1 MCIIICDLNH
11 TMELINCL
19 TLKEKKLLKT
29 VSLKKEEILFN
40 ENDRCEY
47 VGIVES
53 GIVTISSFSYNGNEI
68 VFNLLKKGDMFGNNL
83 IFTDTPFFKGN
94 IIAKT
99 RSTISLIS
107 KQNLIKIL
115 QENTDFLTAYL
126 EYQSLF
132 SQKLNSKIKLLSFDS
147 AEERFLYFLFIN
159 KDEIHFSSVTSLASE
174 LSLKRETLS
183 RLISKLLKDKRILR
197 SGNIIRKI

>member
-1 MCIIICDLNH
+1 
-11 TMELINCL
+11 MELINCL
-19 TLKEKKLLKT
+19 TLKEKKLLKA

-68 VFNLLKKGDMFGNNL
+68 VFNLLKKGDIFGNNL

-107 KQNLIKIL
+107 KQNLIRIL

-159 KDEIHFSSVTSLASE
+159 KDEIHFGSVTSLASE

-183 RLISKLLKDKRILR
+183 RLISKLVKDKRILR
-197 SGNIIRKI
+197 SGNMIRKI

>member
-11 TMELINCL
+11 TMVLINCL

-68 VFNLLKKGDMFGNNL
+68 VFNSLKKGDIFGNNL

-94 IIAKT
+94 IIGKT

-183 RLISKLLKDKRILR
+183 RLISKLVKDKRILR
-197 SGNIIRKI
+197 SGNMIRKI